1 MTAATATLSKLLAW
15 RPGGYLRASGVL
27 FGWLAV
33 RTAAQTVLFVLVAR
47 TLGAD
52 GYGALIAVMALAG
65 VFGFAG
71 MGATAVLVREGSRQ
85 PERLPELT
93 GDLLRLWLVS
103 TPVLAALALLTNV
116 LLLGDTLPLS
126 AMVAIVIAEVAC
138 QTAVDAIGRVHQ
150 SQDNVARMG
159 LISGGFIIARLVAF
173 AAVMPMLHWT
183 PVTWAWGYCISSAL
197 YLAVLVL
204 IEGRGPHRPQWS
216 TRPVRRTAGA
226 GLPFAFSYA
235 AHKVQ
240 AEINKPMLARITT
253 AADAGA
259 LSAAQRFTDLL
270 LLPVLAMLET
280 LAPRSYRAAHPVKT
294 TFTLG
299 MIPLAVAV
307 IGGAVLAAS
316 AHWLPLIVG
325 PSFEDAVPAV
335 MLLAALP
342 AVQVFRW
349 LLGTTMTALDL
360 QQHFFLVHGA
370 GALTSIVS
378 TAALI
383 PAFGITGSI
392 FAAYGTEVTLI
403 VLQGTI
409 VLKRA
414 NYSIESFQ
422 SKQRVR

>member
-1 MTAATATLSKLLAW
+1 MTAATPTRSKLLAW

-33 RTAAQTVLFVLVAR
+33 RTAAQTALFVLVAR
-47 TLGAD
+47 TLGAQ
-52 GYGALIAVMALAG
+52 GYGSLIAVMALAG

-85 PERLPELT
+85 PERLPELI
-93 GDLLRLWLVS
+93 GDLQRLWLVS

-159 LISGGFIIARLVAF
+159 LISGGFIITRLVAF
-173 AAVMPMLHWT
+173 AALMPLLHWT
-183 PVTWAWGYCISSAL
+183 PVTWAWGYCLSSAL
-197 YLAVLVL
+197 YLAALVL
-204 IEGRGPHRPQWS
+204 MEGRGPHRPRWS
-216 TRPVRRTAGA
+216 TRPIRHTAGA

-240 AEINKPMLARITT
+240 AEINKPMLARIAST
-253 AADAGA
+253 ADAGA

-294 TFTLG
+294 TITLG
-299 MIPLAVAV
+299 LIPLAVAV
-307 IGGAVLAAS
+307 AGGAVLAAS

-325 PSFEDAVPAV
+325 PSFEAAVPAV
-335 MLLAALP
+335 MMLAALP

-360 QQHFFLVHGA
+360 QRHFFVVHGMGA
-370 GALTSIVS
+370 GTSIV
-378 TAALI
+378 LI
-383 PAFGITGSI
+383 AMLAPAFGISGTI
-392 FAAYGTEVTLI
+392 FAAYGTEVVLI
-403 VLQGTI
+403 GIQGWI
-409 VLKRA
+409 LMKHRA
-414 NYSIESFQ
+414 FQ
-422 SKQRVR
+422 LRNAAV